1 MENIEK
7 NIFSQVVTGKRCA
20 VQNKNGTWTM
30 WKTFVEEGGR
40 NHQNQE
46 NQQTKGPQRL
56 TLFSS
61 LFAQKPFPLHYS
73 QQTHFYLQIYF
84 GSQMI

>member
-7 NIFSQVVTGKRCA
+7 NIFSLVVTGKRCA
-20 VQNKNGTWTM
+20 VQNKDGTWTM

-40 NHQNQE
+40 NH
-46 NQQTKGPQRL
+46 QTKGPQRL

-61 LFAQKPFPLHYS
+61 LFAQKPFPFHYS